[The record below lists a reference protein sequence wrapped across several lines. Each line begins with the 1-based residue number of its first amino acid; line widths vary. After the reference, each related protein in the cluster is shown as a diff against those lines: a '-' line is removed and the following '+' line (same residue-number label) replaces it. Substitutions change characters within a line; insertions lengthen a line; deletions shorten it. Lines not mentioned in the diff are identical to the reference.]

1 MADQTE
7 FQAAFN
13 AGMEQNIVSE
23 TIEGVLHVLV
33 PPGCNLASMEKLL
46 PAPTRIKAS
55 PEFNDC
61 PGFVDYTGEFAE
73 DGSRIFVD
81 QADRRFFTVFDSHAK
96 GKPAWG
102 DHSASLQM
110 KLSPEWKRFKAVD
123 GQKMAPMELAEFIE
137 ENLSYFLGP
146 IEGAELLTM
155 AQNLKVQLKGDLQ
168 VEHRTQSG
176 LRHLQIKDDSVL
188 TGKSGTKELAFPEK
202 VELGLRVFD
211 NHSVYP
217 ISVFLR
223 YRAAKE
229 GIVFWLKIPDP
240 QGIEEQAFYQVID
253 EVREKT
259 GLKTLNGRYEGPR
272 HK

>member
-7 FQAAFN
+7 YQAAFT
-13 AGMEQNIVSE
+13 AGMGQSIISDV
-23 TIEGVLHVLV
+23 IEGIEHVLV
-33 PPGCNLASMEKLL
+33 PPGCSLQSMEKLL

-61 PGFVDYTGEFAE
+61 AGFVDYTGEFAE
-73 DGSRIFVD
+73 EGSRIFVD
-81 QADRRFFTVFDSHAK
+81 QSDRRFFTVFDSHAK
-96 GKPAWG
+96 DKPAWG

-110 KLSPEWKRFKAVD
+110 KLSPEWKRFKSVD
-123 GQKMAPMELAEFIE
+123 SQKMAPMELAEFIE

-168 VEHRTQSG
+168 VDHSTQSG

-188 TGKSGTKELAFPEK
+188 TGKSGAKQLAFPERI
-202 VELGLRVFD
+202 ELGLRVFD

-217 ISVFLR
+217 INMFLR
-223 YRAAKE
+223 YRASKE
-229 GIVFWLKIPDP
+229 GITFWLKIPDP
-240 QGIEEQAFYQVID
+240 LGIEEEAFNQVID
-253 EVREKT
+253 EVRAKT
-259 GLKTLNGRYEGPR
+259 GLKTLKGRFEGPR